1 MGLINA
7 ALGTGIGILQDQWKE
22 YFYADAIPADTLV
35 VKGRKK
41 TTLKSA
47 NYSTDNIITSGSILT
62 VADGQCMMIVEQGQI
77 VELCSE
83 PGEYKFDASTEPS
96 IFDDGS
102 LSSNLRAVW
111 ENMKKRFTFGGEAP
125 KEQRIYYFNTK
136 EMPGQ
141 KYGTPNPVPFRVV
154 DQRAGIDLDISIRCF
169 GEYSIRLTNPMLF
182 YTNVCGNIAR
192 DYKVED
198 IEAQMKS
205 ELLTALG
212 PAFAQISAQGIRYS
226 ELPAKQYEIA
236 AALNDVLSAKWR
248 DLRGI
253 EIVSFGVS
261 TVNASEEDQKL
272 IKDMQRNAAFK
283 DPAMAAAYMV
293 GQTGEAMT
301 AAANNANGAAMGF
314 MGMNMAQQ
322 AGGVNA
328 QALYGM
334 AAQAAPAQQAPV
346 QPGPASAMGGAVWFC
361 PNCGR
366 QNDGNFCPAC
376 GTKKPEM

>member
-1 MGLINA
+1 MGLITA
-7 ALGTGIGILQDQWKE
+7 ALGTGLGILQDQWKE

-41 TTLKSA
+41 TTMKSS

-102 LSSNLRAVW
+102 LSSNIKAVW

-154 DQRAGIDLDISIRCF
+154 DQRAGIDIDIAIRCF

-182 YTNVCGNIAR
+182 YTNVCGNIAQ
-192 DYKVED
+192 DYTMAD
-198 IEAQMKS
+198 LEAQMKS

-226 ELPAKQYEIA
+226 ELPAKQVELA
-236 AALNDVLSAKWR
+236 QALNNVLSEKWR

-261 TVNASEEDQKL
+261 TVNASEEDEKL

-293 GQTGEAMT
+293 GQQGEAMT

-314 MGMNMAQQ
+314 MGMGMAAQ
-322 AGGVNA
+322 AGGVNI
-328 QALYGM
+328 QSLYGM
-334 AAQAAPAQQAPV
+334 GQQAAPQA
-346 QPGPASAMGGAVWFC
+346 QPGAASAMGGAAWFC

-376 GTKKPEM
+376 GTKKPQM

>member
-1 MGLINA
+1 MGLISA
-7 ALGTGIGILQDQWKE
+7 ALGTGLGVLADQWKE

-41 TTLKSA
+41 TTMKSA
-47 NYSTDNIITSGSILT
+47 NYSTDNIITSGSIIS

-77 VELCSE
+77 VELCTE
-83 PGEYKFDASTEPS
+83 PGEYKFDASSEPS
-96 IFDDGS
+96 IFDNGT
-102 LSSNLRAVW
+102 LAGNAKAVW
-111 ENMKKRFTFGGEAP
+111 ENLKKRFTFGGEAP

-154 DQRAGIDLDISIRCF
+154 DERAGIDMDISIRCF

-182 YTNVCGNIAR
+182 YTNVCGNIKGNYTM
-192 DYKVED
+192 DD
-198 IEAQMKS
+198 LDAQMKS

-212 PAFAQISAQGIRYS
+212 PAFAKISAQGIRYS
-226 ELPAKQYEIA
+226 ELPAQQLA
-236 AALNDVLSAKWR
+236 LADALNEVLSSKWR

-283 DPAMAAAYMV
+283 DPATAAAYII
-293 GQTGEAMT
+293 GQQGEAMT

-314 MGMNMAQQ
+314 MGLNMAQN
-322 AGGVNA
+322 AGGANA

-334 AAQAAPAQQAPV
+334 AQQAQQPA
-346 QPGPASAMGGAVWFC
+346 QPGPASSMGGATWYC
-361 PNCGR
+361 PKCGR

-376 GTKKPEM
+376 GTAKPAL

>member
-334 AAQAAPAQQAPV
+334 AAQAAPVQQAPV
-346 QPGPASAMGGAVWFC
+346 QPGPASAMGGAAWFC

>member
-7 ALGTGIGILQDQWKE
+7 ALGTGFGILQDQWKE

-102 LSSNLRAVW
+102 LASNVKAVW

-154 DQRAGIDLDISIRCF
+154 DQRAGIDIDISIRCF

-182 YTNVCGNIAR
+182 YTNVCGNIAK
-192 DYKVED
+192 DYTMAD

-226 ELPAKQYEIA
+226 ELPAKQLELA
-236 AALNDVLSAKWR
+236 AALNNVLSDKWR

-283 DPAMAAAYMV
+283 DPTTAAAYIV
-293 GQTGEAMT
+293 GQQGEAMT

-322 AGGVNA
+322 AGGINA

-334 AAQAAPAQQAPV
+334 AQQAAPAPQA
-346 QPGPASAMGGAVWFC
+346 GPASAMGGATWFC

-376 GTKKPEM
+376 GTKKPTF